1 MGSPMSTTR
10 EELLRT
16 AMELSESDRL
26 LLATEL
32 LETVSETL
40 PGFSRNDPELINEIE
55 TRMNDGSASISW
67 EAVREQLRA
76 DLKS

>member
-1 MGSPMSTTR
+1 MLKTR
-10 EELLRT
+10 DEILRT

-40 PGFSRNDPELINEIE
+40 PGISLNDPELLNEIE
-55 TRMNDGSASISW
+55 TRMNDGSACISW